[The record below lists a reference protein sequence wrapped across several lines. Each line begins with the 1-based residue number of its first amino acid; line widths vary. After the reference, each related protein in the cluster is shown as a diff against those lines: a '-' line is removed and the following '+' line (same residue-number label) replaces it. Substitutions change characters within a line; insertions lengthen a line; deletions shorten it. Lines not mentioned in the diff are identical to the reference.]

1 MTMLLYHD
9 KRAPNPRRVR
19 VFVAEK
25 GLTPELELIEVSIND
40 QANRA
45 PEHLARH
52 PLGLVPVLELADG
65 RILRESMAI
74 CRYIE
79 ELHPTPSLFGGDP
92 WQRAQIE
99 QWNRLAEIEVLYA
112 VGQVFRNSHAFWQ
125 GRIKQ
130 APEFADIMREQ
141 VRDRMAWLDRELA
154 DRRFLAGD
162 AFSVAD
168 ITLLCGLDFGKV
180 SGIRIGDDTPNLKR
194 WHGEVSARPSSKA

>member
-9 KRAPNPRRVR
+9 TRAPNPRRVR
-19 VFVAEK
+19 IFVAEK

-40 QANRA
+40 KANRA

-65 RILRESMAI
+65 RVLRESIAI

-79 ELHPTPSLFGGDP
+79 ELHPTPSLFGADP

-99 QWNRLAEIEVLYA
+99 QWNRLAELEVLFPVA
-112 VGQVFRNSHAFWQ
+112 QVFRNSHAFWQ

-130 APEFADIMREQ
+130 SPDFAQIMREQ
-141 VRDRMAWLDRELA
+141 LRDRMTWLDRELV

-162 AFSVAD
+162 EYSVAD
-168 ITLLCGLDFGKV
+168 ITLLCGLDFAKV
-180 SGIRIGDDTPNLKR
+180 SAIRIGDDTPNLKR
-194 WHGEVSARPSSKA
+194 WHGEVSARPSAKA